1 MNGTLTSLNDFLRS
15 DRLFEI
21 PIYQRGYAW
30 EEENL
35 RDLWDDLAYL
45 DPDQRAGR
53 DDDRKHYF
61 GTVLLKKADRKT
73 RADLRTFEHFEV
85 IDGQQ
90 RLTTTIILL
99 RELTAQFK
107 DLGDDGAS
115 GQASRLEEDYIVY
128 EDNYKLTI
136 GNEDKSFFHDSIL
149 AGQSATDPQTRAQTR
164 LRDAQIFFRE
174 QFRQRREKDPD
185 QYREFLIDF
194 KGWMDRLEIMLYI
207 VPSNAEA
214 VRMFET
220 VNDRG
225 RPLTNLEKTKSI
237 LMYASYLVVD
247 DPTALDTLLSKL
259 NDHFSEIYRCFQDIE
274 DGLGLRDAGEIQR
287 YHHIFFIGAKDS
299 HRHMQVLKDRLMRK
313 SREDK
318 KNCEAFIRSYAVG
331 LQQAFQAMRDIAK
344 RRRNGNAL
352 GSMIDRLFLVGR
364 VGNLYPLLIAAWQ
377 KFVENHEREE
387 ILRLFEAFVFRGYRI
402 VRLRSHTGLVWI
414 HPMAHE
420 VHRDG
425 LSFAD
430 LRERMREMNRH
441 YANDD
446 SFRQAL
452 SGTHCYWNLGTRT
465 VKYLLAQYENKLRK
479 NAGEELRVDLVK
491 ILSAEYQTEHILPQH
506 PAEALSEEEMAAHQ
520 DIVHRLGNLTI
531 ASEEWNREMGNRPFE
546 EKRDGRPDSQPD
558 GEKTCY
564 RNSNLRVQRDLAMSE
579 KWDEESIRQRG
590 KEIINYALERW
601 RIDPPAALE
610 ARAAQTS
617 G

>member
-45 DPDQRAGR
+45 EFEPDQRAGH
-53 DDDRKHYF
+53 DDERKHYF
-61 GTVLLKKADRKT
+61 GTVLLKKAHRKT

-99 RELTAQFK
+99 RELISQFK

-115 GQASRLEEDYIVY
+115 AQASRLEEDYIVY
-128 EDNYKLTI
+128 QDNYKLTI

-149 AGQSATDPQTRAQTR
+149 AGQSAADPQTRAQTR
-164 LRDAQIFFRE
+164 LRHAQTFFRE
-174 QFRQRREKDPD
+174 QFRQRREKGPD
-185 QYREFLIDF
+185 QYREFLIAF
-194 KGWMDRLEIMLYI
+194 KGWMDRLEIMLYV

-259 NDHFSEIYRCFQDIE
+259 NDHFSEIYRCFRDIE

-299 HRHMQVLKDRLMRK
+299 HKHMQVLKDHLMRK

-318 KNCEAFIRSYAVG
+318 KNCEAFIRNYAVG
-331 LQQAFQAMRDIAK
+331 LRQAFEAMRDIA
-344 RRRNGNAL
+344 RRRRDDSAL
-352 GSMIDRLFLVGR
+352 GSAIDRLFLVGR

-377 KFVENHEREE
+377 KFGADRYE
-387 ILRLFEAFVFRGYRI
+387 IIRLFEAFVFRVYRI
-402 VRLRSHTGLVWI
+402 VRYRSHTGASSLNW
-414 HPMAHE
+414 AARE
-420 VHRDG
+420 VHRENLTADDFLHWFRELNMEYVGDDAFRRG
-425 LSFAD
+425 LSRTD
-430 LRERMREMNRH
+430 
-441 YANDD
+441 
-446 SFRQAL
+446 
-452 SGTHCYWNLGTRT
+452 CYGSLGTRT
-465 VKYLLAQYENKLRK
+465 IKYLLAQYEIRRRAEGREPLTVPL
-479 NAGEELRVDLVK
+479 GE
-491 ILSAEYQTEHILPQH
+491 ILSSEYQTEHVLPQH
-506 PAEALSEEEMAAHQ
+506 PAGGLSEEEMAAHQ
-520 DIVHRLGNLTI
+520 EIVHRLGNLTI
-531 ASEEWNREMGNRPFE
+531 ASKEWNLSMGNRPFRQ
-546 EKRDGRPDSQPD
+546 KRDGR
-558 GEKTCY
+558 GESELGDACY
-564 RNSNLRVQRDLAMSE
+564 RNSILLVQRELAE
-579 KWDEESIRQRG
+579 WDEWNEESIQGRG
-590 KEIINYALERW
+590 NRIINFALEHW
-601 RIDPPAALE
+601 RIDPAAGPE
-610 ARAAQTS
+610 ADAIKTS
-617 G
+617 R